1 MIVRISRQRSVW
13 RIALLAWLTVWIVAI
28 PLVHMHPEA
37 DHRHGNTG
45 HVHGGIVHTVFS
57 PDLACEHTARIHDSS
72 CLGTDHQ
79 HFQASGHFGHAFSH
93 PEIEFS
99 LLGASSN
106 HSVGKPELTTAAL
119 PEVGGPPV
127 QLVVRAASSP
137 PVVSF
142 TVLFLSTGLPLRAP
156 PSLSI

>member
-1 MIVRISRQRSVW
+1 MSGIFKKTSLLRSGISSWIMLWLV
-13 RIALLAWLTVWIVAI
+13 AL

-57 PDLACEHTARIHDSS
+57 PDLACEHAARIHDSS
-72 CLGTDHQ
+72 CLETDHQ
-79 HFQASGHFGHAFSH
+79 HFHASGHFGHAFSH

-99 LLGASSN
+99 LLGASN
-106 HSVGKPELTTAAL
+106 DHSVGKPELSASGL
-119 PEVGGPPV
+119 PEVGSPPV
-127 QLVVRAASSP
+127 QRVVFAASSL
-137 PVVSF
+137 PVVSP
-142 TVLFLSTGLPLRAP
+142 TVLFLSTGLPPRAP